1 MVGLNLETFVF
12 SLGDLPS
19 ANLPAGLGERRKRD
33 LGEEPR
39 RPQN

>member
-1 MVGLNLETFVF
+1 MGLNLETYLF

-19 ANLPAGLGERRKRD
+19 ANLPAGLGEKKKRD

-39 RPQN
+39 RLQN

>member
-1 MVGLNLETFVF
+1 MGLNLETFLF

-19 ANLPAGLGERRKRD
+19 ANLPAGLSERKKRD

-39 RPQN
+39 RLQN

>member
-1 MVGLNLETFVF
+1 MSLNLETSLF

-19 ANLPAGLGERRKRD
+19 ANLPSGLGERRKRD